1 MIELILPS
9 LLVGLLLAL
18 VSGPLGSF
26 VVWGRMA
33 YFGDTLA
40 HSALLGVGLSLAFGV
55 HMFAGVAMVTGLV
68 AVLMTLPSSQRY
80 FANDTLLGI
89 IAHGTLA
96 LGLVL
101 VSVVGN
107 ARVDMMGLLFGDVL
121 AVTWSDVGF
130 ISAVCVGVAIT
141 LSLLWRTLLGCIL
154 SPELSAAEGV
164 PVQRLRVVLMLLLAL
179 TVAVGMRVVGALLI
193 TALLIIPP
201 AAARRIS
208 RTPEQMAAWASVVGV
223 VAVGA
228 GLTLSYY
235 LDTPAGP
242 SIVLAAVVAF
252 AGIYALAPVAGDS

>member
-55 HMFAGVAMVTGLV
+55 HMFAGVALVTALV
-68 AVLMTLPSSQRY
+68 ALLMALPSSQHY

-101 VSVVGN
+101 VSLLDN
-107 ARVDMMGLLFGDVL
+107 ARVDMLALLFGDVL
-121 AVTWSDVGF
+121 AVTWDDVGF
-130 ISAVCVGVAIT
+130 ISAVCIGVAAT
-141 LSLLWRTLLGCIL
+141 LAVLWRPLLGTIM
-154 SPELSAAEGV
+154 SPELSAAEGM
-164 PVQRLRVVLMLLLAL
+164 PVQRLRLALMLLLAL

-201 AAARRIS
+201 AAARRLAK
-208 RTPEQMAAWASVVGV
+208 TPEQMAAWASTVGV
-223 VAVGA
+223 VAVAA
-228 GLTLSYY
+228 GLSLSYFC
-235 LDTPAGP
+235 DTPAGP
-242 SIVLAAVVAF
+242 SIVLAACLAF
-252 AGIYALAPVAGDS
+252 ACVYTFAPQAR